1 MGVKKLTFSGE
12 NNTAF
17 QASKIHLAMQTSHS
31 GILEGIGNEC
41 SYILSNNQIYFSDGF
56 ISIYGRIIE
65 IENNTSINLE
75 PDGQKYG
82 YVILHVN
89 TFDDTVSLQLKE
101 GSSLPSLQQD
111 NISEGQGVFE
121 LPLVKYQKT
130 LVNVSILE
138 NTEALI
144 IKSIQTVIEEAKNET
159 IQHVIAN
166 GTRRVQR
173 SDRFG
178 STHYYNLNLNQTGE
192 VLLMFSVNN
201 SFERVF
207 PSSIISL
214 GPGTGLNYQLNGIWY
229 LAEMV
234 RYDTLITIATANTQH
249 EITELWIIK

>member
-17 QASKIHLAMQTSHS
+17 QASKIHLALQTSHS

-65 IENNTSINLE
+65 VENNTSINLE
-75 PDGQKYG
+75 PDGNKYG

-144 IKSIQTVIEEAKNET
+144 IKSVQTVIEEAKNET
-159 IQHVIAN
+159 IQHITSIS
-166 GTRRVQR
+166 TRRVER
-173 SDRFG
+173 TYRNGAS
-178 STHYYNLNLNQTGE
+178 HYFDLVLNETGE
-192 VLLMFSVNN
+192 VLLMLSVNDIVD
-201 SFERVF
+201 RVF
-207 PSSIISL
+207 PSSIISY
-214 GPGTGLNYQLNGIWY
+214 GPGTGISYFYDGNWY

-234 RYDTLITIATANTQH
+234 RYDTSITITTANSNH